1 MKFSPDQSEN
11 EYDEQNDL
19 WIYVELVSKRQ
30 KTEQRTICLNAYL
43 KKRRCGGKEV
53 KGVCTL
59 QKF

>member
-19 WIYVELVSKRQ
+19 WIYVELASKRQ
-30 KTEQRTICLNAYL
+30 KTEQRTICLHDYL
-43 KKRRCGGKEV
+43 EKDVTEI
-53 KGVCTL
+53 GVCTF